1 MTTAA
6 ISVEEAYEKI
16 RQGVPVVDVRTPA
29 EFRASHIQSAINLPL
44 DKLTAEQVS
53 QKIQT
58 DSFFVICQAGAR
70 GAAACEKLS
79 RQFGSAVKNI
89 DGGMNAWL
97 ARTFPVESEGA
108 HCSVMSIE
116 RQVRIGAGSLVVL
129 GILLSWFV
137 SGSWIALS
145 LFVGLGLIFS
155 GVTNTCGMAIVLG
168 KMPWNN

>member
-44 DKLTAEQVS
+44 DKLSVDLIPEEIK
-53 QKIQT
+53 QKE
-58 DSFFVICQAGAR
+58 FFVVCQAESR
-70 GAAACEKLS
+70 SAAAREKLS
-79 RQFGSAVKNI
+79 RYLGSIVKNI
-89 DGGMNAWL
+89 DGGMNAWV
-97 ARTFPVESEGA
+97 ARKFPVESEGA

-145 LFVGLGLIFS
+145 FFVGLGLIFS